1 MRANI
6 RNSLERQIFTKEIV
20 KMFLEEFGERAREC
34 IRLSE
39 RAGSAHDRGLFLAL
53 ARAWYGVDT
62 HNSAESHKPA
72 REGDNIPVSHGTSH

>member
-1 MRANI
+1 M
-6 RNSLERQIFTKEIV
+6 
-20 KMFLEEFGERAREC
+20 MFLEEFGERAREC

-62 HNSAESHKPA
+62 PNSADSHEPDHKGDILWQEPQIRSLSLTKLNHY
-72 REGDNIPVSHGTSH
+72 RERAAQ

>member
-1 MRANI
+1 
-6 RNSLERQIFTKEIV
+6 
-20 KMFLEEFGERAREC
+20 MFLEEFGERAREC

-62 HNSAESHKPA
+62 PSSAVSPEPNRKGDISWHESPI
-72 REGDNIPVSHGTSH
+72 GSLSPVNE